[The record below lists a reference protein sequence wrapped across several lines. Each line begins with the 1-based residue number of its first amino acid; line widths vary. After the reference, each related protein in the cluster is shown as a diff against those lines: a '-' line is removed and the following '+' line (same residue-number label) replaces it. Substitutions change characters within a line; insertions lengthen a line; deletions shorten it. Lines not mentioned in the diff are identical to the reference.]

1 MKELLKKTWDKV
13 RDVLIPVIELP
24 VMLIA
29 VIAAGLLHDAVY
41 ILEEIDPLD
50 AEFEE
55 LEEPRK

>member
-13 RDVLIPVIELP
+13 HDVLILVIELP

-29 VIAAGLLHDAVY
+29 VIAAGLLHGTVY

-55 LEEPRK
+55 LENT

>member
-13 RDVLIPVIELP
+13 RDVLILVIELP

>member
-1 MKELLKKTWDKV
+1 MKELMKKTWDKV
-13 RDVLIPVIELP
+13 RDVLILVIELP

-29 VIAAGLLHDAVY
+29 VIDAGLLHGAVY

-55 LEEPRK
+55 LENT

>member
-13 RDVLIPVIELP
+13 RDVLILVIELP

-29 VIAAGLLHDAVY
+29 VIAAGLLHGAVY
-41 ILEEIDPLD
+41 ILEETDPLD

-55 LEEPRK
+55 LENT